1 MSQIL
6 IIILVEV
13 YPNFDTI
20 EGLWIFRRDESKAV
34 DVVWMIKILSDK
46 IKDKICIN
54 LVLVFLAL
62 IDSKYKSTSLLV
74 LRILPP
80 GLNPFLK
87 ILNRVYFS
95 PLLIHLVSESTE
107 TYVNCLLLFCSRK
120 LSRLFSL
127 QWLHTYA
134 RSTGLRI
141 LYTSWKF

>member
-13 YPNFDTI
+13 YPNFNSI
-20 EGLWIFRRDESKAV
+20 KGLWIFRRDESKAV

-46 IKDKICIN
+46 IKDKIGIN

-62 IDSKYKSTSLLV
+62 IDSKYKSTSFLV
-74 LRILPP
+74 LRILPL
-80 GLNPFLK
+80 GFNPFLK

-95 PLLIHLVSESTE
+95 PLLIDLVSESTE

-127 QWLHTYA
+127 QWVQT
-134 RSTGLRI
+134 
-141 LYTSWKF
+141 